1 MKKGELSRRELK
13 FLFLAGGSEIP
24 MQFNSCPPNP
34 VKFYKSKI
42 NYIDLVGRSSLSPNM
57 DQAAWLGLNKGTL
70 EWSLPLLRIPHI
82 ILNGTWLPDIVCLK
96 SRQSAMIG
104 DVINRLVNH
113 ENWSPSGISTVSL
126 NP

>member
-1 MKKGELSRRELK
+1 
-13 FLFLAGGSEIP
+13 

-82 ILNGTWLPDIVCLK
+82 ILNGTWLPDIVCSK

-104 DVINRLVNH
+104 DVINRLVNLKLAALF
-113 ENWSPSGISTVSL
+113 EYRSKICFL
-126 NP
+126 LFYAF